1 MSADNGYR
9 YIDREKSWLA
19 FNARVLQEAADE
31 SVPLLERLRFI
42 GIFSNNLDEFFRV
55 RFAAVRRLS
64 LSGVSGEKILGG
76 ISAQQLVK
84 DITEIVIKQQ
94 AESLRIL
101 RLIEDE
107 LVKQNIIIIDE
118 TEVTGEH
125 ENFVK
130 DFFIQKIS
138 PELVTIILNDLAEFP
153 LLKDTSGYLAVKL
166 VMKTEQKP
174 SILGLVKPKQE
185 IRYAIIE
192 IPKNTNR
199 IVELPSKDGKQYLML
214 LDDVIRYNL
223 SSIFNIFD
231 YESISAHMIK
241 ITRDAQLDIDSDMSK
256 SMLEKIATS
265 VKDRRI
271 GEPVR
276 FVYDQSIGKDTLKF
290 FLDKMGIHASDGII
304 PGGRYHNRRD
314 YMNFPNLGRFDL
326 LYQPKTPLPVEG
338 LSLDG
343 SILNRIAQKDYLINA
358 PFQSFSYLI
367 KFLREAALDPKVTAI
382 KITLYRLAKNSQIV
396 SSLINAA
403 KNGKKVTVQIEL
415 QARFDE
421 ASNISYAEQMQQE
434 GIELIFG
441 IKGLKVHSKI
451 CVIDRVENG
460 KVKRY
465 GFISTGNFNE
475 TTAKIYT
482 DLTLFTSHQ
491 QILKD
496 VAKIFDFFD
505 VNYRLH
511 RYKHLI
517 VSPHYTRSKFYKLI
531 DREINNAIAGRPA
544 YMNLKMNSLSDTAMI
559 DKLYEASNAGVKIK
573 LQVRGICSLIPG
585 VKGMSENIEAISI
598 VDYLLEHT
606 RCYIFCN
613 NDDPEV
619 FISSADFMTRNLD
632 GRVEVTCPIYDAD
645 IKKQII
651 DTFNVGWKGNVKAR
665 YHSEKFD
672 NKYRIRKEGEPVFRA
687 QFETYNYYRDRL
699 DFCEIP
705 AKNKINS

>member
-1 MSADNGYR
+1 MTTENNFR

-31 SVPLLERLRFI
+31 AVPLLERLRFI

-55 RFAAVRRLS
+55 RFAAIRRLS

-76 ISAQQLVK
+76 VTAHQLVK
-84 DITEIVIKQQ
+84 EITEIVIKQQ
-94 AESLRIL
+94 SDSLRIL
-101 RLIEDE
+101 NTIEKE
-107 LVKQNIIIIDE
+107 LEKQNIIIVNE
-118 TEVTGEH
+118 NEVSEAH
-125 ENFVK
+125 ESFVK
-130 DFFIQKIS
+130 EFFIQKIS

-166 VMKTEQKP
+166 VMKTESK
-174 SILGLVKPKQE
+174 SKSSLLSLVKAKPE

-199 IVELPSKDGKQYLML
+199 IVELPALEGKQYLML
-214 LDDVIRYNL
+214 LDDVIRFNL
-223 SSIFNIFD
+223 SSIFNIFE

-276 FVYDQSIGKDTLKF
+276 FVYDKSIDKDTLKF
-290 FLDKMGIHASDGII
+290 FLNKMGIDESDGVI

-326 LYQPKTPLPVEG
+326 LYPPRVPLPVEG

-343 SILNRIAQKDYLINA
+343 SILNKIAQKDYLVYA
-358 PFQSFSYLI
+358 PYQSFSYLI
-367 KFLREAALDPKVTAI
+367 KFLREADLDPKVTTI
-382 KITLYRLAKNSQIV
+382 KITLYRLAKNSQII

-451 CVIDRVENG
+451 CAIDRMEDG
-460 KVKRY
+460 KIKRY

-475 TTAKIYT
+475 STAKIYT
-482 DLTLFTSHQ
+482 DYTLFTSHQ

-505 VNYRLH
+505 VNYRVH

-517 VSPHYTRSKFYKLI
+517 VSPHYTRSKFNKLI
-531 DREINNAIAGRPA
+531 DREITNAILGKPA
-544 YMNLKMNSLSDTAMI
+544 YMHLKMNSLSDYKII

-598 VDYLLEHT
+598 VDYFLEHT
-606 RCYIFCN
+606 RSYIFCN

-619 FISSADFMTRNLD
+619 YISSADFMTRNLD
-632 GRVEVTCPIYDAD
+632 GRVEVTCPIYDVE

-651 DTFNVGWKGNVKAR
+651 DTFTIGWGGNVKAR
-665 YHSEKFD
+665 YHSDKFD
-672 NKYRIRKEGEPVFRA
+672 NKYRIRKEGETVFRA
-687 QFETYNYYRDRL
+687 QHETYNYYRDRL
-699 DFCEIP
+699 DVIQD
-705 AKNKINS
+705 KV

>member
-1 MSADNGYR
+1 MSTKSQYR

-55 RFAAVRRLS
+55 RFAAIRRLS
-64 LSGVSGEKILGG
+64 LSGLTGEKILGG

-84 DITEIVIKQQ
+84 DITKIVIKQQ
-94 AESLRIL
+94 TESLQVL
-101 RLIEDE
+101 QQIENE
-107 LVKQNIIIIDE
+107 LVKQNIIIINENQISD
-118 TEVTGEH
+118 EH
-125 ENFVK
+125 ENFIK

-166 VMKTEQKP
+166 VMKSKQKNTT
-174 SILGLVKPKQE
+174 IGFVKAKSE
-185 IRYAIIE
+185 VRYAIIE

-199 IVELPSKDGKQYLML
+199 IVQLPIKDGKQYLIM
-214 LDDVIRYNL
+214 LDDLIRYNL
-223 SSIFNIFD
+223 SSIFNIFE

-265 VKDRRI
+265 VKERRI

-276 FVYDQSIGKDTLKF
+276 FVYDKSIGKDTLKF
-290 FLDKMGIHASDGII
+290 FLSKMGIDVTDGVI

-326 LYQPKTPLPVEG
+326 LYPPRIPLPVEG

-343 SILNRIAQKDYLINA
+343 SILSKIAEKDYLINA

-367 KFLREAALDPKVTAI
+367 KFLREAALDPKVTSI
-382 KITLYRLAKNSQIV
+382 KITLYRLAKNSQII

-451 CVIDRVENG
+451 CLVERIEEV
-460 KVKRY
+460 KLKRY

-475 TTAKIYT
+475 NTANIYT

-496 VAKIFDFFD
+496 VSRIFDFFD

-517 VSPHYTRSKFYKLI
+517 VSPHYTRSKLYKLI
-531 DREINNAIAGRPA
+531 EREIDNANLGLPA
-544 YMNLKMNSLSDTAMI
+544 YINLKMNSISDFSMI
-559 DKLYEASNAGVKIK
+559 EKLYDASNAGVKIK
-573 LQVRGICSLIPG
+573 LQVRGVCSLIPG
-585 VKGMSENIEAISI
+585 VKGMSENIEAVSI
-598 VDYLLEHT
+598 VDYFLEHS
-606 RCYIFCN
+606 RSFIFCN
-613 NDDPEV
+613 NNDPEV
-619 FISSADFMTRNLD
+619 YISSADFMSRNLD
-632 GRVEVTCPIYDAD
+632 GRVEVTCPIYDES

-651 DTFNVGWKGNVKAR
+651 DTFNLSWKGNVKAR
-665 YHSEKFD
+665 YHSEKFE
-672 NKYRIRKEGEPVFRA
+672 NKYRVRAEGEPIFRA
-687 QFETYNYYRDRL
+687 QHETYNYYKERL
-699 DFCEIP
+699 ETLND
-705 AKNKINS
+705 

>member
-1 MSADNGYR
+1 MSAKSQYR

-55 RFAAVRRLS
+55 RFAAIRRLS
-64 LSGVSGEKILGG
+64 LSGLTGEKILGG

-84 DITEIVIKQQ
+84 DITKIVIKQQ
-94 AESLRIL
+94 TESLQVL
-101 RLIEDE
+101 QQIENE
-107 LVKQNIIIIDE
+107 LVKHNIIIINENQISD
-118 TEVTGEH
+118 EH
-125 ENFVK
+125 ENFIK

-166 VMKTEQKP
+166 VMKSKQKNAT
-174 SILGLVKPKQE
+174 IGFVKAKSE
-185 IRYAIIE
+185 VRYAIIE

-199 IVELPSKDGKQYLML
+199 IVQLPSKDGKQYLIM
-214 LDDVIRYNL
+214 LDDLIRYNL

-231 YESISAHMIK
+231 YDSISAHMIK

-265 VKDRRI
+265 VKERRI

-276 FVYDQSIGKDTLKF
+276 FVYDKSIGKDTLKF
-290 FLDKMGIHASDGII
+290 FLSKMGIDVTDGVI

-326 LYQPKTPLPVEG
+326 LYPPRIPLPVEG

-343 SILNRIAQKDYLINA
+343 SILSKIAEKDYLINA

-367 KFLREAALDPKVTAI
+367 KFLREAALDPKVTSI
-382 KITLYRLAKNSQIV
+382 KITLYRLAKNSQII

-451 CVIDRVENG
+451 CLVERIEEG
-460 KVKRY
+460 KLKRY

-475 TTAKIYT
+475 NTANIYT

-496 VAKIFDFFD
+496 VSRIFDFFD

-517 VSPHYTRSKFYKLI
+517 VSPHYTRSKLYKLI
-531 DREINNAIAGRPA
+531 EREIDNANLGLPA
-544 YMNLKMNSLSDTAMI
+544 YINLKMNSISDFSMI
-559 DKLYEASNAGVKIK
+559 EKLYDASNAGVKIK
-573 LQVRGICSLIPG
+573 LQVRGVCSLIPG
-585 VKGMSENIEAISI
+585 VKGMSENIEAVSI
-598 VDYLLEHT
+598 VDYFLEHS
-606 RCYIFCN
+606 RSFIFCN
-613 NDDPEV
+613 NNDPEV
-619 FISSADFMTRNLD
+619 YISSADFMSRNLD
-632 GRVEVTCPIYDAD
+632 GRVEVTCPIYDES

-651 DTFNVGWKGNVKAR
+651 DTFNLSWKGNVKAR
-665 YHSEKFD
+665 YHSEKFE
-672 NKYRIRKEGEPVFRA
+672 NKYRTRALDEPVFRA
-687 QFETYNYYRDRL
+687 QHEIYKYFSVRL
-699 DFCEIP
+699 ENL
-705 AKNKINS
+705 KNDK